1 MKRTNKLIKK
11 NQLSRLVNRFSKSY
25 VIEEMEK
32 NLRQAK
38 STELLITN
46 IDDNAI
52 IKSAP
57 IPNDALKSIADS
69 INKNGLTNPLIVRP
83 KKNYYEVVFGRK
95 RLLAMKKYKIYK
107 APARIINVSDEEMLF
122 MLLADNRE
130 QRDAN
135 IIETALVLKEL
146 SEKYNYNQTTLAE
159 LAHQSRSQI
168 TNILRLLNLPKWI
181 IDDISIG
188 KLSYGHA
195 KAIASLPET
204 SIEELVNKIYEE
216 NLSVREIEN
225 LAKKKHAKGNQDT
238 SVILLK
244 KFKCE
249 VDNKDKTLVISFAN
263 NKEKD
268 KFLKDISKNN

>member
-1 MKRTNKLIKK
+1 MKRDNKFIKK
-11 NQLSRLVNRFSKSY
+11 NQLSKLVNRFSKSY

-38 STELLITN
+38 STELLVTN

-57 IPNDALKSIADS
+57 VPANTLKNIADF

-83 KKNYYEVVFGRK
+83 KKNYYEIIFGRK

-130 QRDAN
+130 QREAN

-146 SEKYNYNQTTLAE
+146 SEKYNYNQTTLAD

-204 SIEELVNKIYEE
+204 TIEELVNKIYEE
-216 NLSVREIEN
+216 KLSVREIEN
-225 LAKKKHAKGNQDT
+225 IAKKKHQKGNQDT
-238 SVILLK
+238 SIILLK
-244 KFKCE
+244 KYKCE
-249 VDNKDKTLVISFAN
+249 VDNKDKNLVISFTN
-263 NKEKD
+263 NKEKE
-268 KFLKDISKNN
+268 KFLKDITDNN

>member
-1 MKRTNKLIKK
+1 MSKTNRLLKK
-11 NQLSRLVNRFSKSY
+11 NQLSKLVNRFSKSY

-38 STELLITN
+38 STELLVTN
-46 IDDNAI
+46 IDDNAV
-52 IKSAP
+52 IKSAV
-57 IPNDALKSIADS
+57 IPNDALKNIADS

-83 KKNYYEVVFGRK
+83 KKNYYEIVFGRK
-95 RLLAMKKYKIYK
+95 RLIAMKKYKIYK

-195 KAIASLPET
+195 KAIASLPDS
-204 SIEELVNKIYEE
+204 SIEELVSKIYEE
-216 NLSVREIEN
+216 GLSVREIEN

-238 SVILLK
+238 SVILLN

-249 VDNKDKTLVISFAN
+249 VDSKDKTLVISFTN

-268 KFLKDISKNN
+268 KFLENISKK

>member
-1 MKRTNKLIKK
+1 MKATNRLLKK
-11 NQLSRLVNRFSKSY
+11 NQLSKLVNRFSKSY

-38 STELLITN
+38 STELLVTN
-46 IDDNAI
+46 IDDNAV
-52 IKSAP
+52 IKSAV
-57 IPNDALKSIADS
+57 IPNDTLKSIADS

-83 KKNYYEVVFGRK
+83 KKNYYEIVFGRK
-95 RLLAMKKYKIYK
+95 RLIAMKKYKIYK

-146 SEKYNYNQTTLAE
+146 SEKYHYNQTTLAE

-181 IDDISIG
+181 VDDISVG
-188 KLSYGHA
+188 KLTYGHA

-216 NLSVREIEN
+216 KLSVREIEN
-225 LAKKKHAKGNQDT
+225 LAKKKHAKGNKDT
-238 SVILLK
+238 SVILLNK
-244 KFKCE
+244 YKCE
-249 VDNKDKTLVISFAN
+249 IDNKDKTLVISFTN

-268 KFLKDISKNN
+268 KFLNNITKK

>member
-1 MKRTNKLIKK
+1 MSKTNKFLKK
-11 NQLSRLVNRFSKSY
+11 NQLSKLVNRFSKSY

-38 STELLITN
+38 STELLVTN
-46 IDDNAI
+46 IDDNAV
-52 IKSAP
+52 IKSAV
-57 IPNDALKSIADS
+57 IPNDTLKSIADS

-83 KKNYYEVVFGRK
+83 KKNYYEIVFGRK
-95 RLLAMKKYKIYK
+95 RLIAMKKYRIYK
-107 APARIINVSDEEMLF
+107 APARVINVSDEEMLF

-195 KAIASLPET
+195 KAIASLPDS

-216 NLSVREIEN
+216 KLSVREIEN

-238 SVILLK
+238 SLILLR

-249 VDNKDKTLVISFAN
+249 VDNKDKTLVINFTN
-263 NKEKD
+263 NKEKE
-268 KFLKDISKNN
+268 KFLKDITKNN

>member
-1 MKRTNKLIKK
+1 MSKTNKLIKK
-11 NQLSRLVNRFSKSY
+11 NQLSKLVNRFSKSY

-38 STELLITN
+38 STELLVTN
-46 IDDNAI
+46 IDDNSI
-52 IKSAP
+52 IKSAI
-57 IPNDALKSIADS
+57 IPNDALKNIADS

-83 KKNYYEVVFGRK
+83 KKNYYEIVFGRK

-181 IDDISIG
+181 IDDISVG
-188 KLSYGHA
+188 KLTYGHA

-204 SIEELVNKIYEE
+204 SIEELVNRIYEE
-216 NLSVREIEN
+216 KLSVREIEN

-238 SVILLK
+238 SSILLK
-244 KFKCE
+244 KYKCE
-249 VDNKDKTLVISFAN
+249 VDNKDKSLVISFTS
-263 NKEKD
+263 NKEKE
-268 KFLKDISKNN
+268 KFLKEISKNN

>member
-1 MKRTNKLIKK
+1 MSKTNRLLKK
-11 NQLSRLVNRFSKSY
+11 NQLSKLVNRFSKSY

-38 STELLITN
+38 STELLVTN
-46 IDDNAI
+46 IDDNAV
-52 IKSAP
+52 IKSAV
-57 IPNDALKSIADS
+57 IPNDVLKNIADS

-83 KKNYYEVVFGRK
+83 KKNYYEIVFGRK
-95 RLLAMKKYKIYK
+95 RLIAMKKYKIYK

-195 KAIASLPET
+195 KAIASLPDS
-204 SIEELVNKIYEE
+204 SIEELVSKIYEE
-216 NLSVREIEN
+216 GLSVREIEN

-238 SVILLK
+238 SVILLN

-249 VDNKDKTLVISFAN
+249 VDNKDKTLVISFTS

-268 KFLKDISKNN
+268 KFLENISKK

>member
-1 MKRTNKLIKK
+1 MNKTNRLLKK
-11 NQLSRLVNRFSKSY
+11 NQLSKLVNRFSKSY

-38 STELLITN
+38 STELLVTN

-52 IKSAP
+52 IKSAV
-57 IPNDALKSIADS
+57 IPNDALKNIADS

-83 KKNYYEVVFGRK
+83 KKNYYEIVFGRK

-181 IDDISIG
+181 IDDISVG

-216 NLSVREIEN
+216 GLSVREIEG

-249 VDNKDKTLVISFAN
+249 VDNKDKTLVISFTN

-268 KFLKDISKNN
+268 KFLENISKNN

>member
-1 MKRTNKLIKK
+1 MSKTNKLIKK

-38 STELLITN
+38 STELLVTN
-46 IDDNAI
+46 IDDNAV
-52 IKSAP
+52 IKSA
-57 IPNDALKSIADS
+57 IINNDTLKTIADS
-69 INKNGLTNPLIVRP
+69 INKNGLANPLIVRP
-83 KKNYYEVVFGRK
+83 KKNYYEIIFGRK

-122 MLLADNRE
+122 MLLADSRG

-135 IIETALVLKEL
+135 IIEAGLILKEL
-146 SEKYNYNQTTLAE
+146 SEKYHYNQTTLAE

-181 IDDISIG
+181 IDDISVG

-204 SIEELVNKIYEE
+204 SIEELVNRIYEE
-216 NLSVREIEN
+216 GLSVREIEG
-225 LAKKKHAKGNQDT
+225 LAKKKHDKGNKDT
-238 SVILLK
+238 SIILLK

-249 VDNKDKTLVISFAN
+249 VDNKDKTLVINFNN
-263 NKEKD
+263 NKEKE
-268 KFLKDISKNN
+268 KFLENISKNN

>member
-1 MKRTNKLIKK
+1 MSKTNRLLKK
-11 NQLSRLVNRFSKSY
+11 NQLSKLVNRFSKSY

-38 STELLITN
+38 STELLVTN
-46 IDDNAI
+46 IDDNAV
-52 IKSAP
+52 IKSAV
-57 IPNDALKSIADS
+57 IPNDALKNIADS

-83 KKNYYEVVFGRK
+83 KKNYYEIVFGRK
-95 RLLAMKKYKIYK
+95 RLIAMKKYKIYK

-195 KAIASLPET
+195 KAIASLPDS
-204 SIEELVNKIYEE
+204 SIEELVSKIYEE
-216 NLSVREIEN
+216 GLSVREIEN

-238 SVILLK
+238 SVILLN

-249 VDNKDKTLVISFAN
+249 VDNKDKTLVISFTN

-268 KFLKDISKNN
+268 KFLENISKK

>member
-1 MKRTNKLIKK
+1 MSKPNKFLKK
-11 NQLSRLVNRFSKSY
+11 NQLSKLVNRFSKSY
-25 VIEEMEK
+25 VIEEMER

-38 STELLITN
+38 ETELLVTN

-52 IKSAP
+52 IKSAV
-57 IPNDALKSIADS
+57 IPNDALKNIADS

-83 KKNYYEVVFGRK
+83 KKNYYEIVFGRK
-95 RLLAMKKYKIYK
+95 RLIAMKKYKIYK

-181 IDDISIG
+181 IDDISVG

-195 KAIASLPET
+195 KAIASLPDS
-204 SIEELVNKIYEE
+204 SIEELVSKIYEE
-216 NLSVREIEN
+216 GLSVREIEN

-238 SVILLK
+238 SVILLN

-249 VDNKDKTLVISFAN
+249 IDNKDKTLVINFTN

-268 KFLKDISKNN
+268 KFLENISKK